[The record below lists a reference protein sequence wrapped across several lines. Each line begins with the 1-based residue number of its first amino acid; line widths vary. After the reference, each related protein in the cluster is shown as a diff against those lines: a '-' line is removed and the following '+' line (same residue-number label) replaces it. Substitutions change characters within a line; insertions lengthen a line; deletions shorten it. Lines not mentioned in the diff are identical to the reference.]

1 MPKRLNMLTLDVGRK
16 ASVSRFGRPIDWPT
30 HLRILRCR
38 FCCRY
43 WTFSHWYELLT
54 DMPEGLQEAE
64 FYFLHVPTFAAI
76 SDVLQII
83 QDGRRIP
90 APGFRITFHLTHGMF
105 MALRSL
111 DAARL
116 RESFRAFGWEVQ
128 LQ

>member
-1 MPKRLNMLTLDVGRK
+1 
-16 ASVSRFGRPIDWPT
+16 
-30 HLRILRCR
+30 
-38 FCCRY
+38 
-43 WTFSHWYELLT
+43 
-54 DMPEGLQEAE
+54 MPEGLQQAE
-64 FYFLHVPTFAAI
+64 FYFRYVATSAAI

-83 QDGRRIP
+83 QDGRHIP

-128 LQ
+128 LI